1 MKVVIV
7 GSGNVA
13 THLSL
18 AIASLEGIE
27 ICQVYSPTE
36 AHAEILAERLNC
48 DFVTNPTQ
56 IRKEADVYLFA
67 LKDQALETVIRAV
80 PANNGLWLHTSGSM
94 PMQVFAGY
102 TERYGV
108 LYPLQTFSKSREI
121 SFQGIPLF
129 IECHREEDKNCLE
142 DLARRLSG
150 KVCELSS
157 EKRRSL
163 HLAAVFACN
172 FTNHIYALAE
182 EILAKE
188 GLSRD
193 YLFPLIDETA
203 AKVHELPA
211 QEAQTGPAI
220 RYDENIINKHL
231 GMLADDPDVQT
242 LYRLLSQSIHKK
254 SLI

>member
-1 MKVVIV
+1 MKVVII

-18 AIASLEGIE
+18 ALASLEGIE

-48 DFVTNPTQ
+48 DFVTDPAQ
-56 IRKEADVYLFA
+56 IRKDADVYLFA

-121 SFQGIPLF
+121 SFRGIPLF

-182 EILAKE
+182 EILEKE
-188 GLSRD
+188 GLYR
-193 YLFPLIDETA
+193 A
-203 AKVHELPA
+203 A
-211 QEAQTGPAI
+211 Q
-220 RYDENIINKHL
+220 
-231 GMLADDPDVQT
+231 
-242 LYRLLSQSIHKK
+242 
-254 SLI
+254 

>member
-18 AIASLEGIE
+18 AMASLEGIE

-36 AHAEILAERLNC
+36 AHAQILAERLNC

-56 IRKEADVYLFA
+56 IRKDADVYLFA

-142 DLARRLSG
+142 ELARRLSG

-157 EKRRSL
+157 EKRCSL

-254 SLI
+254 V

>member
-18 AIASLEGIE
+18 AMASLEGIE

-36 AHAEILAERLNC
+36 AHAQILAERLNC

-56 IRKEADVYLFA
+56 IRKDADVYLFA

-121 SFQGIPLF
+121 SFRGIPLF

-157 EKRRSL
+157 EKRCSL

-254 SLI
+254 V

>member
-1 MKVVIV
+1 MKVAII

-18 AIASLEGIE
+18 ALASLEGIE

-48 DFVTNPTQ
+48 DFVTDPAQ
-56 IRKEADVYLFA
+56 IRKDADVYLFA

-121 SFQGIPLF
+121 SFRGIPLF

-231 GMLADDPDVQT
+231 CMLADDPDVQT

-254 SLI
+254 V

>member
-18 AIASLEGIE
+18 AMASLEGIE

-36 AHAEILAERLNC
+36 AHAQILAERLNC
-48 DFVTNPTQ
+48 DFVTDPTQ
-56 IRKEADVYLFA
+56 IRKDADVYLFA

-254 SLI
+254 V

>member
-1 MKVVIV
+1 MKGVIL

-18 AIASLEGIE
+18 ALASLEGIE

-48 DFVTNPTQ
+48 DFVTDPTQ
-56 IRKEADVYLFA
+56 IRKDADVYLFA

-129 IECHREEDKNCLE
+129 IECHREEDKNFLE

-254 SLI
+254 V

>member
-121 SFQGIPLF
+121 SFRGIPLF

-254 SLI
+254 V

>member
-18 AIASLEGIE
+18 AMASLEGIE

-36 AHAEILAERLNC
+36 AHAQILAERLNC

-254 SLI
+254 V

>member
-1 MKVVIV
+1 M
-7 GSGNVA
+7 
-13 THLSL
+13 
-18 AIASLEGIE
+18 ASLEGIE

-48 DFVTNPTQ
+48 DFVTDPAQ
-56 IRKEADVYLFA
+56 IRKDADVYLFA

-121 SFQGIPLF
+121 SFRGIPLF

-231 GMLADDPDVQT
+231 CMLADDPDVQT

-254 SLI
+254 V

>member
-18 AIASLEGIE
+18 AMASLEGIE

-48 DFVTNPTQ
+48 DFVTDPTQ
-56 IRKEADVYLFA
+56 IRKDADVYLFA

-142 DLARRLSG
+142 ELARRLSG

-254 SLI
+254 V

>member
-1 MKVVIV
+1 MKGVIL

-18 AIASLEGIE
+18 ALASLEGIE

-48 DFVTNPTQ
+48 DFVTDPTQ
-56 IRKEADVYLFA
+56 IRKDADVYLFA

-142 DLARRLSG
+142 ELARRLSG

-254 SLI
+254 V

>member
-18 AIASLEGIE
+18 ALASLEGIE

-48 DFVTNPTQ
+48 DFVTDPTQ
-56 IRKEADVYLFA
+56 IRKDADVYLFA

-121 SFQGIPLF
+121 SFRGIPLF

-142 DLARRLSG
+142 ELARRLSG

-231 GMLADDPDVQT
+231 GMLADDLDVQT

-254 SLI
+254 V

>member
-18 AIASLEGIE
+18 AMASLEGIE
-27 ICQVYSPTE
+27 ICQVYSFTE
-36 AHAEILAERLNC
+36 AHAQILAERLNC
-48 DFVTNPTQ
+48 DFITDPTQ
-56 IRKEADVYLFA
+56 IRKDADVYLFA

-121 SFQGIPLF
+121 SFRGIPLF

-150 KVCELSS
+150 KVCELFS

-211 QEAQTGPAI
+211 REAQKGPAI

-254 SLI
+254 V